1 MMQQNPYAGFE
12 PVGRAPA
19 LAAMPSQA
27 PAGANP
33 YAGFEPVRQAPAPQQ
48 PPRRAQ
54 AARPAA
60 PAMPSAPQTI
70 GDSGLTQDE
79 IYSAQR
85 AQGYNDDEIAANIEE
100 MFGTSM
106 GDPGMAPQPAGDVL
120 GYGVV
125 NEQDL
130 APTDTPQSLR
140 DEGYEYDPAA
150 GRWFRV
156 VGSQTLPVEPPAAIA
171 GPSAGMPEGQRL
183 ALEQERAG
191 LAQREE
197 MGIRRYD
204 RPEFTDQFTA
214 PINDEMAWLAGLGSQ
229 AIGNLG
235 RRLTGQEVE
244 VSALDRAR
252 AMRDLSREGQER
264 FQRDKPLQALG
275 GGLLGGF
282 AFAPSRGAAIPGVL
296 GRLGQAAGVSGAYG
310 VAEGD
315 GVMGR
320 VGSGALSAG
329 VGLATAGLLEGGGNL
344 VGRTLRGNA
353 QRAAEQ
359 VGVGATAP
367 ERRVTGALGRALE
380 RDQLSPAQYLDNLAN
395 APEGR
400 LPFQSG
406 GENLLGLAETMATAP
421 GNARRAL
428 VGAVEGQRDEASNRV
443 TARLAESFGAQGNGF
458 QALRQRVAARGEA
471 ASTGMGEIENAVVA
485 LDDQAVQALRSRL
498 SSRAVRDAAE
508 EAIAELTPEGSAAAN
523 RLFGL
528 GERVADMP
536 AGANITVREAQD
548 ISYAL
553 KEAAGRAYRGGFNSR
568 GEALQNLSNAI
579 RANARTPERGG
590 VQAYDDWLKSF
601 GDASEAIEGQRVGQ
615 NIFAKANEKNAMSAA
630 ELSDRWS
637 KWSEQARENFRL
649 GVGEAVLDRVRGNGG
664 VAAMRRLIR
673 DNEIA
678 DRIRVAF
685 NDEDAFL
692 AFMRTADDE
701 VSMDNTGRQVIGG
714 SPTARRAAGRADV
727 EAQGFD
733 PMAMV
738 EAAADF
744 TNPVGAGRQAIRLA
758 AKNLPRRDRSI
769 IGDEQMNGLIGAAL
783 SDEAAMTRLLNL
795 MQTQEGLQAR
805 VTSQMR
811 RLGLLSSP
819 GAVAGGQERARGL
832 LTTSP

>member
-1 MMQQNPYAGFE
+1 MQQDPYASIARPVGQADPYAGIAA
-12 PVGRAPA
+12 PVAAARAPA
-19 LAAMPSQA
+19 
-27 PAGANP
+27 
-33 YAGFEPVRQAPAPQQ
+33 RQAA
-48 PPRRAQ
+48 PRRPQSAPRVASPGTAQ
-54 AARPAA
+54 SAPLNDLGISDSEERDALIYQGYSPEQADAFMAENAPTQAQPGYGILRSEDISPQEAERLIASGEYQRDPATGNVFRYVEPPVPAIPAA
-60 PAMPSAPQTI
+60 PVAPKEPS
-70 GDSGLTQDE
+70 
-79 IYSAQR
+79 
-85 AQGYNDDEIAANIEE
+85 GY
-100 MFGTSM
+100 
-106 GDPGMAPQPAGDVL
+106 
-120 GYGVV
+120 
-125 NEQDL
+125 DL
-130 APTDTPQSLR
+130 AR
-140 DEGYEYDPAA
+140 ADEERKNDLLG
-150 GRWFRV
+150 
-156 VGSQTLPVEPPAAIA
+156 
-171 GPSAGMPEGQRL
+171 GP
-183 ALEQERAG
+183 
-191 LAQREE
+191 REVS
-197 MGIRRYD
+197 
-204 RPEFTDQFTA
+204 FTDQLTA
-214 PINDEMAWLAGLGSQ
+214 PINDEIGWAAGYGMQGLDNLLRRMTGRDVEIG
-229 AIGNLG
+229 AI
-235 RRLTGQEVE
+235 
-244 VSALDRAR
+244 DRAR
-252 AMRDLSREGQER
+252 ALRDIANEGQSQYE
-264 FQRDKPLQALG
+264 RDKPVQALA

-282 AFAPSRGAAIPGVL
+282 AFAPAKLATVPGVL
-296 GRLGQAAGVSGAYG
+296 GRLGQAGSVGAAYG
-310 VAEGD
+310 AAEGD
-315 GVMGR
+315 GITGR
-320 VGSGALSAG
+320 AGSAALSG
-329 VGLATAGLLEGGGNL
+329 GLSLATAGLLEGGGAL
-344 VGRTLRGNA
+344 VSRVGQGNA
-353 QRAAEQ
+353 QRAAEA
-359 VGVGATAP
+359 VGLGATGP

-380 RDQLSPAQYLDNLAN
+380 RDQMTPQQYLDSLTN

-421 GNARRAL
+421 GNARRML
-428 VGAVEGQRDEASNRV
+428 VGAVEGQRDGASNRV
-443 TARLAESFGAQGNGF
+443 TARLAEGFGAQGNGF
-458 QALRQRVAARGEA
+458 QALRQQVAARGEA
-471 ASTGMGEIENAVVA
+471 ANTGMGEIADAVVA

-528 GERVADMP
+528 GERLSDMP

-568 GEALQNLSNAI
+568 GEALQTLSNAI
-579 RANARTPERGG
+579 RTNARTPERGG

-615 NIFAKANEKNAMSAA
+615 NIFATANEKNAMSAA
-630 ELSDRWS
+630 ELSERWS
-637 KWSEQARENFRL
+637 KWSEPARQNFRI

-692 AFMRTADDE
+692 AFMRSADDE
-701 VSMDNTGRQVIGG
+701 VSMANTGNQVIGG

-733 PMAMV
+733 PLSLV

-758 AKNLPRRDRSI
+758 AKNLPRADRSI
-769 IGDEQMNGLIGAAL
+769 IGDEELNGLLGAAL

-805 VTSQMR
+805 VAAQAR
-811 RLGLLSSP
+811 RFGLLSTP

>member
-1 MMQQNPYAGFE
+1 
-12 PVGRAPA
+12 
-19 LAAMPSQA
+19 
-27 PAGANP
+27 
-33 YAGFEPVRQAPAPQQ
+33 
-48 PPRRAQ
+48 
-54 AARPAA
+54 
-60 PAMPSAPQTI
+60 
-70 GDSGLTQDE
+70 
-79 IYSAQR
+79 
-85 AQGYNDDEIAANIEE
+85 
-100 MFGTSM
+100 
-106 GDPGMAPQPAGDVL
+106 
-120 GYGVV
+120 
-125 NEQDL
+125 
-130 APTDTPQSLR
+130 
-140 DEGYEYDPAA
+140 
-150 GRWFRV
+150 
-156 VGSQTLPVEPPAAIA
+156 
-171 GPSAGMPEGQRL
+171 
-183 ALEQERAG
+183 
-191 LAQREE
+191 
-197 MGIRRYD
+197 
-204 RPEFTDQFTA
+204 
-214 PINDEMAWLAGLGSQ
+214 
-229 AIGNLG
+229 
-235 RRLTGQEVE
+235 
-244 VSALDRAR
+244 
-252 AMRDLSREGQER
+252 
-264 FQRDKPLQALG
+264 
-275 GGLLGGF
+275 
-282 AFAPSRGAAIPGVL
+282 
-296 GRLGQAAGVSGAYG
+296 

-315 GVMGR
+315 GVLSR
-320 VGSGALSAG
+320 LGSGAASAG
-329 VGLATAGLLEGGGNL
+329 VGLATAGLLEGGGAL
-344 VGRTLRGNA
+344 VGRALRGNA

-359 VGVGATAP
+359 VGLGATRP
-367 ERRVTGALGRALE
+367 ERRDTGTLSRALE
-380 RDQLSPAQYLDNLAN
+380 RDQITPAQYLDNLAN
-395 APEGR
+395 APEGQ
-400 LPFQSG
+400 LPFQAG

-421 GNARRAL
+421 GNARRML
-428 VGAVEGQRDEASNRV
+428 LGAVESQRDEASNRV

-458 QALRQRVAARGEA
+458 QALRQRVAARGTA
-471 ASTGMGEIENAVVA
+471 ANAGMGEIEGAVVA
-485 LDDQAVQALRSRL
+485 LDDQAVRALRSQL

-508 EAIAELTPEGSAAAN
+508 EAIAELSPEGSAAAN

-528 GERVADMP
+528 GERLADMP

-568 GEALQNLSNAI
+568 GEALQTLSNAI
-579 RANARTPERGG
+579 RTNARTPERGG

-630 ELSDRWS
+630 ELGERWS

-678 DRIRVAF
+678 DRIRIAF

-692 AFMRTADDE
+692 AFMRSADAE
-701 VSMDNTGRQVIGG
+701 VSMANTGNQVVGG

-758 AKNLPRRDRSI
+758 AKNLPRKDRSI
-769 IGDEQMNGLIGAAL
+769 IGDEELNGLIGAAL

-795 MQTQEGLQAR
+795 MQTQEGLQSR

-811 RLGLLSSP
+811 RFGLLSNP

>member
-1 MMQQNPYAGFE
+1 MQQDPYASIARPVGQPDPYAGIAA
-12 PVGRAPA
+12 PV
-19 LAAMPSQA
+19 
-27 PAGANP
+27 
-33 YAGFEPVRQAPAPQQ
+33 APAPAPARQ
-48 PPRRAQ
+48 PAPARPQAAPRVPASGM
-54 AARPAA
+54 APARPAA
-60 PAMPSAPQTI
+60 PALAQSAPLNDLGITNAQER
-70 GDSGLTQDE
+70 DAL
-79 IYSAQR
+79 IY
-85 AQGYNDDEIAANIEE
+85 QGYTPEQADA
-100 MFGTSM
+100 F
-106 GDPGMAPQPAGDVL
+106 MADSAPVV

-125 NEQDL
+125 SSEDI
-130 APTDTPQSLR
+130 TPEEASRLIAS
-140 DEGYEYDPAA
+140 GEYQRDPATGA
-150 GRWFRV
+150 VFRV
-156 VGSQTLPVEPPAAIA
+156 VGSEPAPVVPSQAPAQSEGYLTARADEERKNQLLGDFGQT
-171 GPSAGMPEGQRL
+171 S
-183 ALEQERAG
+183 
-191 LAQREE
+191 
-197 MGIRRYD
+197 
-204 RPEFTDQFTA
+204 FTDQLTA
-214 PINDEMAWLAGLGSQ
+214 PINDELGWAAGYAGQSVD
-229 AIGNLG
+229 NLFRRMTG
-235 RRLTGQEVE
+235 RDVE
-244 VSALDRAR
+244 VGAIDRAR
-252 AMRDLSREGQER
+252 AIRDLSREGQDQYE
-264 FQRDKPLQALG
+264 QDKLLQALA

-282 AFAPSRGAAIPGVL
+282 AFAPARGAAVPGLV
-296 GRLGQAAGVSGAYG
+296 GRLGQATGVSGAYG

-315 GVMGR
+315 GVLGR
-320 VGSGALSAG
+320 LGSGAASAG
-329 VGLATAGLLEGGGNL
+329 VGLATAGLLEGGGAL

-353 QRAAEQ
+353 QRAAER

-367 ERRVTGALGRALE
+367 ERRVTGAIGRALE

-458 QALRQRVAARGEA
+458 QALRQRVAARGTA
-471 ASTGMGEIENAVVA
+471 ANAGMGEIEGAVVA

-568 GEALQNLSNAI
+568 GEALQTLSNAI
-579 RANARTPERGG
+579 RTNARTPERGG

-664 VAAMRRLIR
+664 VTAMRRLIR

-701 VSMDNTGRQVIGG
+701 VSMANTGSQVIGG

-769 IGDEQMNGLIGAAL
+769 IGDEELNGLIGAAL

-811 RLGLLSSP
+811 RFGLLSSP